1 MESNCFDV
9 SIENNIAHI
18 VLNRPD
24 KRNSMIPEFWDD
36 LPLIVNQIDKESLA
50 RVIVISSTGPHF
62 SAGMDTSVFG
72 SSVSIS
78 DDPETQAKPNRL
90 HGAKFL
96 DTVKYLQDAFTS
108 LDNCRIPVLAAIQGG
123 AIGGSVDMITACDM
137 RYMTEDAFLTIFEI
151 NIGMTADV
159 GTFPRITKLLPEGI
173 VKELAYTGRPMGAKE
188 AKSLGIVNEVF
199 PDQETMLKAVMAI
212 AKEITSKAP
221 LAIYGSKRI
230 INYARDH
237 STADTLD
244 YIGIWNASM
253 LQQDEI
259 KEAMT
264 AASEN
269 REGEFVDLP
278 AARKKMSSGLTDQ

>member
-1 MESNCFDV
+1 MESKCFDV

-18 VLNRPD
+18 VLSRPE
-24 KRNSMIPEFWDD
+24 KRNAMVPEFWDD
-36 LPLIVNQIDKESLA
+36 LPRIVRQIDDESLA
-50 RVIVISSTGPHF
+50 RVIVVSSTGPHF

-72 SSVSIS
+72 SNVSTAE
-78 DDPETQAKPNRL
+78 DPEIRARENRL

-96 DTVKYLQDAFTS
+96 DTVKHLQETFS
-108 LDNCRIPVLAAIQGG
+108 CLDNCRIPVLAAIQGG
-123 AIGGSVDMITACDM
+123 AIGGAVDLITACDM

-159 GTFPRITKLLPEGI
+159 GTFPRITRLLPEGV
-173 VKELAYTGRPMGAKE
+173 VKELAYTGRRMGAQE
-188 AKSLGIVNEVF
+188 AKALGFVNEVY
-199 PDQETMLKAVMAI
+199 PNQESMLQAAMATAREI
-212 AKEITSKAP
+212 ASKAP
-221 LAIYGSKRI
+221 LAVYGSKRI

-259 KEAMT
+259 KEAIV
-264 AASEN
+264 AASEK
-269 REGEFVDLP
+269 RDGDFVDLP
-278 AARKKMSSGLTDQ
+278 PSRKKMSSGLTDQ